1 MNWIVRT
8 GARISAF
15 ILRCL
20 LSLSLALA
28 PKLAVSGAKADELT
42 FELRIERGHVP
53 ANMRLIRVKQGDVV
67 KLRWSS
73 DRSIALHLHGYD
85 IERKIEP
92 GVVAEMTFT
101 ARATGRPRSSRSP
114 SDTTRSR
121 TDTRPRVPPSASGL
135 RSSRQ
140 RRIAR
145 SVRSPET
152 TPGR

>member
-8 GARISAF
+8 GTRISAF
-15 ILRCL
+15 MLRCL
-20 LSLSLALA
+20 LSLSLVLA
-28 PKLAVSGAKADELT
+28 PNLAVSGAKADELT

-101 ARATGRPRSSRSP
+101 ARATGRFLVQEHKAVSGGAHNHGAPIVQVEVLPR
-114 SDTTRSR
+114 
-121 TDTRPRVPPSASGL
+121 
-135 RSSRQ
+135 
-140 RRIAR
+140 
-145 SVRSPET
+145 
-152 TPGR
+152 

>member
-8 GARISAF
+8 GTRISAF
-15 ILRCL
+15 LLRCF
-20 LSLSLALA
+20 LSLLLVLTAI
-28 PKLAVSGAKADELT
+28 AVSGAKADELT

-67 KLRWSS
+67 KVRWSS

-101 ARATGRPRSSRSP
+101 ARATGRFP
-114 SDTTRSR
+114 
-121 TDTRPRVPPSASGL
+121 VQEHQAASGGGHTHGAPIVQVEVL
-135 RSSRQ
+135 PR
-140 RRIAR
+140 
-145 SVRSPET
+145 
-152 TPGR
+152 